1 MGSVFKILRP
11 ISIVAVIGGLFF
23 ISIGDMFLPDPWASY
38 SKNTREQINQKL
50 MGIVPNPEIK
60 KPSRLR
66 EKQVE
71 QLNKTME
78 GKESELR

>member
-1 MGSVFKILRP
+1 MGSLFKILRP

-50 MGIVPNPEIK
+50 MGIAPKPDIK
-60 KPSRLR
+60 KPSEMR
-66 EKQVE
+66 ERQIE
-71 QLNKTME
+71 QLK
-78 GKESELR
+78 